1 MMHIWQRKRAF
12 DYEMSQ
18 INDLLLIIVMWLQF
32 STEGYMVIKQL
43 NGMKYF
49 VLFCILLSHILDKNA
64 VSIVAIENA

>member
-49 VLFCILLSHILDKNA
+49 VLFCILLYHILDKNA